1 MTLMS
6 GKVYSDSG
14 TPSNITGENGDIFMQ
29 LDGLKT
35 TYRKEGGAWTPIGN
49 QLGTIPEF
57 LKGVGVPPNVLGQD
71 NQYYR
76 EVNTDAIYEKQAGV
90 WTNIGSWT
98 SLEIQQLLLS
108 NGIGADLAVT
118 NHVSNIDTFIE
129 AGAEG
134 YFDNTTTGTKP
145 STYGLVK
152 ARRESSL
159 VVYQSS
165 HCSLVNKWS
174 TRQSVDGGANWGDWR
189 TTANE
194 DGDPTRKFKALAGT
208 ANDDVATV
216 GQLLNSG
223 LKVFG
228 STYNIIT
235 TSSFNIPPQTTYRMV
250 LIGGGGGS
258 AGYETG
264 HGGAGG
270 DSYLTIQG
278 GSEIF
283 RSKGGLGS
291 YQGYGVGSG
300 HSVASARGR
309 NTVEINGSILN
320 SILVIS
326 KNDPDLVQL
335 SKVDGYGNGGG
346 RDTGYVAVPNVVEA
360 GEAGFG
366 GVLEFLI
373 KNLSTTEDLVLD
385 VVTGAGGIKTG
396 GNATNGSDGVA
407 AYLIT
412 S

>member
-14 TPSNITGENGDIFMQ
+14 TPSNAIGDQGDIFMQ

-57 LKGVGVPPNVLGQD
+57 LKGVGVPSNVLGQD

-76 EVNTDAIYEKQAGV
+76 EVNTDTIYEKQSGV
-90 WTNIGSWT
+90 WTNIASWT

-108 NGIGADLAVT
+108 NGSGADLAVT

-194 DGDPTRKFKALAGT
+194 DGDATRKFKALTGVAD
-208 ANDDVATV
+208 DDVAV
-216 GQLLNSG
+216 VSQLPS
-223 LKVFG
+223 VPDFFG
-228 STYNIIT
+228 STYNYLAT
-235 TSSFNIPPQTTYRMV
+235 GETLTIPPLGVRRIV
-250 LIGGGGGS
+250 IIGGGGGT
-258 AGYETG
+258 AGYEQG
-264 HGGAGG
+264 NGGNGG
-270 DSYLTIQG
+270 ESRLNVQG
-278 GSEIF
+278 SGTLIA
-283 RSKGGLGS
+283 KGLGGLGS
-291 YQGYGVGSG
+291 LEGQGAPYHGVRD
-300 HSVASARGR
+300 ARGR
-309 NTVEINGSILN
+309 NGTEFNGDYTPFIL
-320 SILVIS
+320 SVS
-326 KNDPDLVQL
+326 RNDPDLIYL
-335 SKVDGYGNGGG
+335 SKVAGYGQGGG
-346 RDTGYVAVPNVVEA
+346 RDTGYIGVPNVLEA
-360 GEAGFG
+360 GEAGHG
-366 GVLEFLI
+366 GVLEFIL
-373 KNLSTTEDLVLD
+373 KNNSTNIPLVL
-385 VVTGAGGIKTG
+385 VATVGVGGVKNG
-396 GNATNGSDGVA
+396 GNANNGAAGVI
-407 AYLIT
+407 AYRT
-412 S
+412 

>member
-6 GKVYSDSG
+6 GKVYSDAG
-14 TPSNITGENGDIFMQ
+14 TPSNAVGDQGDIFMQ

-98 SLEIQQLLLS
+98 SLAVQQLLQS

-174 TRQSVDGGANWGDWR
+174 TRQSMDEGTTWTAWR

-194 DGDPTRKFKALAGT
+194 DGDASRKFKALTGVDA
-208 ANDDVATV
+208 DDVVVMDQLTSFLVSDQILDTNQNVVIFSTGVEGLNNLCLQWGYYDGAASDGTITFPLDFNTTPSVFPAAIYNGNVNNGQSATTHIKTRSIT
-216 GQLLNSG
+216 QFSFASG
-223 LKVFG
+223 VE
-228 STYNIIT
+228 S
-235 TSSFNIPPQTTYRMV
+235 
-250 LIGGGGGS
+250 
-258 AGYETG
+258 
-264 HGGAGG
+264 GG
-270 DSYLTIQG
+270 DDVHNPTALAFSWFAIG
-278 GSEIF
+278 VRGS
-283 RSKGGLGS
+283 
-291 YQGYGVGSG
+291 
-300 HSVASARGR
+300 
-309 NTVEINGSILN
+309 
-320 SILVIS
+320 
-326 KNDPDLVQL
+326 
-335 SKVDGYGNGGG
+335 
-346 RDTGYVAVPNVVEA
+346 
-360 GEAGFG
+360 
-366 GVLEFLI
+366 
-373 KNLSTTEDLVLD
+373 
-385 VVTGAGGIKTG
+385 
-396 GNATNGSDGVA
+396 
-407 AYLIT
+407 
-412 S
+412 